1 MRRFE
6 LFWAAKILT
15 LFVYNK
21 HIIDHT
27 PMRVQPRHLL
37 LGPVA
42 RVPPRHLGLDV
53 RDELRPRAADD
64 GVRALRARDAEAL
77 LAHVELFILGTI
89 ESDV

>member
-1 MRRFE
+1 MKYYPHTYTTP
-6 LFWAAKILT
+6 LLT
-15 LFVYNK
+15 S
-21 HIIDHT
+21 
-27 PMRVQPRHLL
+27 MRVEPRHLL

-77 LAHVELFILGTI
+77 E
-89 ESDV
+89 